1 MGFVFNDE
9 KIEGNFRLQSNI
21 FSLSDFM
28 VDEEV
33 DQETDVK
40 APPTTI
46 ERIKI
51 PSFLD
56 CTIDATA
63 GSVLY
68 DNIVL
73 KNFSG
78 RLLIK
83 DQVAKLENLKSDL
96 FNGKLNLNGT
106 VSTKEAISTFDMDLG
121 MDGLKIGESFNAFN
135 MLKAMAPVAN
145 ALQGK
150 LNTSIKLS
158 GNLNDDMTPNLG
170 GISGDVLAKL
180 LSANVDTKNA
190 PLFKELDSKLNFL
203 NLGALDLKDLK
214 TAFSFKDGKV
224 NVKPFTINYK
234 DIPIEIE
241 GSHTFDMKLAY
252 KANINVP
259 AKYLGEE
266 VNTLIARIDDD
277 SLKDIIIPVTAIID
291 GDYMNPKV
299 TTDLTSGVTE
309 LTKQLVEIEK
319 QKLLNKGK
327 DKAEDLLGG
336 LLGGAK
342 TDTTKTTNTGVLT
355 DILGSSKKDSIQT
368 DTTDKNDAVKDAA
381 TTILGGL
388 FGKKK
393 KKDTVN

>member
-1 MGFVFNDE
+1 
-9 KIEGNFRLQSNI
+9 
-21 FSLSDFM
+21 
-28 VDEEV
+28 
-33 DQETDVK
+33 
-40 APPTTI
+40 
-46 ERIKI
+46 
-51 PSFLD
+51 
-56 CTIDATA
+56 
-63 GSVLY
+63 
-68 DNIVL
+68 
-73 KNFSG
+73 
-78 RLLIK
+78 
-83 DQVAKLENLKSDL
+83 
-96 FNGKLNLNGT
+96 
-106 VSTKEAISTFDMDLG
+106 

-266 VNTLIARIDDD
+266 VNTLMARIGDD
-277 SLKDIIIPVTAIID
+277 SLKDITIPVTAIIG
-291 GDYMNPKV
+291 GDYTNPKV

-309 LTKQLVEIEK
+309 LTKQLVEIQK
-319 QKLLNKGK
+319 QKLLKKGK
-327 DKAEDLLGG
+327 DNAEDLLGD
-336 LLGGAK
+336 LLGSTK
-342 TDTTKTTNTGVLT
+342 TDTIETDSPKKSDTDVLT
-355 DILGSSKKDSIQT
+355 DILGDSKKDSTQT
-368 DTTDKNDAVKDAA
+368 DTTDENDAVKDAA